1 MFDRL
6 RGAAH
11 TVTAAAAGL
20 GGAAAKVVAVAAL
33 AAAAPALWLYGER
46 GRAVLPSTRK
56 TWALGRSRGAGL
68 YDMAHGYVYA
78 RWPKE
83 YIGWAL
89 KYGAPRMDDRQR
101 KSNAH
106 HYHGKV
112 VPTPLAEAIVTL
124 DRALPLR
131 DLEQIIPY
139 KTAREIVL
147 DAAPAVAA
155 FECPCRLRKADHCE
169 PTRVCMI
176 VGQPFVD
183 FILEHH
189 PRDSTRLS
197 TAEAVA
203 LLRAEH
209 ERGHLHAAYFKD
221 AMQGRFYAICNC
233 CSCCCGGIE
242 MMVQHGSPMLAASG
256 YVAQVDE
263 DACAGCG
270 TCELRC
276 PFGAIHVD
284 GWAAVDWQKCMGCGI
299 CESQCTVHGIT
310 LVRDERRGIPL
321 DVRALAA
328 QAA

>member
-1 MFDRL
+1 MVGQLKRASSRL
-6 RGAAH
+6 A
-11 TVTAAAAGL
+11 
-20 GGAAAKVVAVAAL
+20 GAAAKGGSAAARVAAAVVL

-46 GRAVLPSTRK
+46 GHLILPSTRK
-56 TWALGRSRGAGL
+56 VWALGRQRGESLG
-68 YDMAHGYVYA
+68 MQAHGYVYG

-89 KYGAPRMDDRQR
+89 KYRAPRMTERQR
-101 KSNAH
+101 RGNANR
-106 HYHGKV
+106 YHGKV
-112 VPTPLAEAIVTL
+112 VPLPLAEAIVTL
-124 DRALPLR
+124 DRDLPLR

-139 KTAREIVL
+139 RTAREIVL
-147 DAAPAVAA
+147 SAAPAVAA
-155 FECPCRLRKADHCE
+155 FECPCRNRKPEHCE

-183 FILEHH
+183 FMLEHH
-189 PRDSTRLS
+189 PHDSTRL
-197 TAEAVA
+197 TTQEAVA

-233 CSCCCGGIE
+233 CACCCGGIE
-242 MMVQHGSPMLAASG
+242 MMVKHGSPMIAASG

-270 TCELRC
+270 TCEMRC
-276 PFGAIHVD
+276 PFDAIHVD
-284 GWAAVDWQKCMGCGI
+284 GWATVDWQKCMGCGI

-321 DVRALAA
+321 DVRALA
-328 QAA
+328 